1 MAGTV
6 LYLLLLALL
15 FICLIAVVLLP
26 AIAVGCYFLKWKL
39 PRVGRAALVEPGEP
53 LLCGLENPNG

>member
-15 FICLIAVVLLP
+15 FVCLIAVVLFP
-26 AIAVGCYFLKWKL
+26 AIAVGCYFLKWRL
-39 PRVGRAALVEPGEP
+39 PRVRRSTLVEPSES
-53 LLCGLENPNG
+53 LLCGFENPNG

>member
-15 FICLIAVVLLP
+15 FICLIAVAIFP
-26 AIAVGCYFLKWKL
+26 AIAVGWYFLKRKSS
-39 PRVGRAALVEPGEP
+39 RVRRAALVEPGEP